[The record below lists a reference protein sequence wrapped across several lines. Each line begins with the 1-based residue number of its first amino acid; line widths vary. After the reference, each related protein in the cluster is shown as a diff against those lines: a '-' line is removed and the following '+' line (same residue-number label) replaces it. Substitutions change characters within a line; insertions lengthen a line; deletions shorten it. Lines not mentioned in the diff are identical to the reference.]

1 MLVLSRKRD
10 ESIVLTTP
18 SGDVIE
24 ICVVDLTGH
33 KVRLGIE
40 APKHISV
47 DRQEVYLDKLSNQ
60 NQSNAALSPLPQAAT
75 A

>member
-10 ESIVLTTP
+10 ESIVITTP

-24 ICVVDLTGH
+24 ICVVDLNSR

-40 APKHISV
+40 APKHITV
-47 DRQEVYLDKLSNQ
+47 DRQEVYNDKLSNP
-60 NQSNAALSPLPQAAT
+60 NQPNPPIAPLPQAAT